1 MLKFDAK
8 THTYT
13 YNGKLV
19 PSVTEIISAAGLS
32 NYDVIPEAILEPA
45 ATFGTDV
52 HAACAE
58 FDRGG
63 GIPKNEL
70 LAECVQ
76 GWAKFTRDFSA
87 KWQHIEQF
95 RYNARYGY
103 AGTSDRLG
111 YVNDKWTVI
120 DIKTGTPAKW
130 HRIQTAGYAM
140 LSMPIIPYRMV
151 VYLKPGGYK
160 IVENKDKLDEQVF
173 LSALTI
179 FKFKG
184 AK

>member
-8 THTYT
+8 AHTYT

-19 PSVTEIISAAGLS
+19 PSVTQIISAAGLS
-32 NYDVIPEAILEPA
+32 DYSDIPASILKVAADV
-45 ATFGTDV
+45 GTDI
-52 HAACAE
+52 HTACAE

-63 GIPKNEL
+63 SMPKNEL
-70 LAECVQ
+70 LAEYVQ
-76 GWAKFTRDFSA
+76 GWAKFVRDFSA
-87 KWQHIEQF
+87 KWQYVEQF

-103 AGTSDRLG
+103 AGTPDRLG
-111 YVNDKWTVI
+111 YVNDRWTVI
-120 DIKTGTPAKW
+120 DIKTGAPAKW
-130 HRIQTAGYAM
+130 HRVQTAGYAM
-140 LSMPIIPYRMV
+140 FSTSNIPYRMA

-160 IVENKDKLDEQVF
+160 IVEHKDKLDEQVF